1 MDREDQSGTEPSCP
15 GKATGVLE
23 RTVSVPSSTGPR
35 GDDEPAATAAA
46 EEPPRATGLSESV
59 SPSSAS
65 ASRRHSV
72 TFTTAAD
79 SAGDPTL
86 DRRRLQRTPTPYS
99 EDAAAPGEDAG
110 GDPAIKT
117 GTTTTTTTTATAAS
131 SSSSSSSS
139 DE

>member
-1 MDREDQSGTEPSCP
+1 MDREDQSGAGPSCP

-23 RTVSVPSSTGPR
+23 RAVSVPSSTGPR
-35 GDDEPAATAAA
+35 GDDAPAAAAAA
-46 EEPPRATGLSESV
+46 EEPPRATGLPESV
-59 SPSSAS
+59 SSASSS

-79 SAGDPTL
+79 PAGDPTL

-117 GTTTTTTTTATAAS
+117 GTTTNTTTTTATTTAS
-131 SSSSSSSS
+131 SSSSSS
-139 DE
+139 